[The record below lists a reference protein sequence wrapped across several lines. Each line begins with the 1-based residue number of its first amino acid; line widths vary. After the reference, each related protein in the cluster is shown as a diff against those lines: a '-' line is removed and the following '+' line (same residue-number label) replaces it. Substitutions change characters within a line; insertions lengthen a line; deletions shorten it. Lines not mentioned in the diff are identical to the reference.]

1 MSKDTMGNVI
11 DIVGE
16 MSASRETAACYRLY
30 AANCLEI
37 AENIPDRDRR
47 IFLLRIA
54 QAWTR
59 LADHIEKY
67 STDPVAETTTTAPR
81 STFP

>member
-1 MSKDTMGNVI
+1 MPG
-11 DIVGE
+11 
-16 MSASRETAACYRLY
+16 SRETAACYRLY

-37 AENIPDRDRR
+37 AEKTPDPERR
-47 IFLLRIA
+47 VSLFRIA

-67 STDPVAETTTTAPR
+67 ANEPTAKTAPSAH
-81 STFP
+81 STSP